1 MKFRQNRN
9 IIRLMIIKNLR
20 KNLNLTQKELAA
32 KLNINKSVM
41 NKYENGLVEPS
52 IENLK
57 RIADF
62 FNVSIDSLVEHK
74 TDMLDRKFIS
84 ANKNKIIDTVLDLT
98 PDEENKMLGF
108 LYKLIDDRKEK

>member
-84 ANKNKIIDTVLDLT
+84 ANKNIFIYIKIA
-98 PDEENKMLGF
+98 M
-108 LYKLIDDRKEK
+108 